1 MSDTEL
7 KTKLAQ
13 DKAESEITP
22 AEREKIDARLKELGL
37 KPPGYIREMMD
48 NDMKDVEIA
57 FLE

>member
-13 DKAESEITP
+13 DKAEAEITP